1 MPATLQPELIEDA
14 IPLTRGEKELKAQLE
29 GIVEHGLSQ
38 FMEVGRALSELRS
51 RRLYRTNYPTF
62 EAYVRDRFGLARS
75 TVDGVIRS
83 AQTAQSLLDSG
94 IELSRMARS

>member
-1 MPATLQPELIEDA
+1 VPASLQPELIEDA